1 MYKKLTHVATRPN
14 LETPW
19 QFQAE
24 SNDELDGVVGSTPGI
39 NASIT
44 NANQLSYTVIL
55 EFETE
60 EAFNAFETA
69 WNTSGPALEAYNNTH
84 GITTVTTEE

>member
-1 MYKKLTHVATRPN
+1 MFKKLTHVATRPN

-19 QFQAE
+19 QFEVE
-24 SNDELDGVVGSTPGI
+24 SNYEFDGVVGSTPGI

-44 NANQLSYTVIL
+44 NVDQLSYTVIL

-60 EAFNAFETA
+60 EAFNEFATA
-69 WNTSGPALEAYNNTH
+69 WESFGSTLEAYNNAH